1 MESLPYNPPR
11 PPSMQSEDFPPL
23 ASNFSF
29 HLGNDIETDAALLP
43 DPRMFDS
50 IHLWKIIHVYYIST
64 IFFIFILICYIFHL
78 ILGTNETPP
87 SDKVLQDLCGYIA
100 HRNHYA
106 HLGRVLGVED
116 NEIQRI
122 KEEQRDDLK
131 ETAFQV
137 LKRWRELKGTGAT
150 KSVLRQALNEIGL
163 HNVQLKDDP

>member
-1 MESLPYNPPR
+1 M
-11 PPSMQSEDFPPL
+11 
-23 ASNFSF
+23 
-29 HLGNDIETDAALLP
+29 
-43 DPRMFDS
+43 
-50 IHLWKIIHVYYIST
+50 
-64 IFFIFILICYIFHL
+64 
-78 ILGTNETPP
+78 
-87 SDKVLQDLCGYIA
+87 QDLCGYIA

-106 HLGRVLGVED
+106 RLGRVLGVED

-150 KSVLRQALNEIGL
+150 KSVLRQALNEIGF

>member
-1 MESLPYNPPR
+1 MESLPCNPPR

-50 IHLWKIIHVYYIST
+50 IHLWKIIHVYYIHK
-64 IFFIFILICYIFHL
+64 ICYIFHF

-100 HRNHYA
+100 HGNRYA
-106 HLGRVLGVED
+106 QLGRALGVED

-131 ETAFQV
+131 ETAFQT
-137 LKRWRELKGTGAT
+137 LKRWRELKGMGAT
-150 KSVLRQALNEIGL
+150 KSVLRQALNGMGL
-163 HNVQLKDDP
+163 RNVQLKDDP